1 MCFLAHLALRAL
13 LQRTEFSED
22 PKVRIALSAEG
33 SLIPQCNQVRR
44 YALVL
49 SANRDRVGAPMP
61 RSIAC
66 LFLLLATIPAGL
78 AARFAPLHLSW
89 FWEKYLGSGLWA
101 VALYW
106 FIAALLPRLR
116 PLSIF
121 YISGMTA
128 ILVELSRLF
137 PEPHIDAF
145 RLTLAG
151 RLLLGRFFSV
161 KNIAAY
167 LLAIGFA
174 ALADTIFRPGASNAE
189 AH

>member
-1 MCFLAHLALRAL
+1 
-13 LQRTEFSED
+13 
-22 PKVRIALSAEG
+22 
-33 SLIPQCNQVRR
+33 
-44 YALVL
+44 
-49 SANRDRVGAPMP
+49 MP

-66 LFLLLATIPAGL
+66 LLLLLAAIPVGL

-89 FWEKYLGSGLWA
+89 FWAKYLGSALWA

-106 FIAALLPRLR
+106 LVAALLPRLQ
-116 PLSIF
+116 PLALSC
-121 YISGMTA
+121 ISGIAAT
-128 ILVELSRLF
+128 LVEVSRLF

-167 LLAIGFA
+167 LLAIA
-174 ALADTIFRPGASNAE
+174 CTAWADTLFHPGASNAE